1 MKAAKL
7 EIGVGSQEERGRR
20 KKEEGRRK
28 KCFYKYEMLPL
39 RGLRNT
45 VFYAE
50 LPNASDADIHRMF
63 LYWLDEFTSGHLMLL
78 RYLHE
83 GTYNASQ
90 RQI

>member
-1 MKAAKL
+1 MAFSPALGTAIRHHQGQEL
-7 EIGVGSQEERGRR
+7 E
-20 KKEEGRRK
+20 
-28 KCFYKYEMLPL
+28 
-39 RGLRNT
+39 GLRNT
-45 VFYAE
+45 VFYAG
-50 LPNASDADIHRMF
+50 LLNTSDADIHRMF